1 MLLPQS
7 EYPWSGASR
16 VSGLLNSRRLSL
28 AGSLCPQLCQAA
40 PRNRAVGSKP
50 GGGLH
55 RGGEQAEPKLLGEP
69 AVRLQPQLPPPTP
82 PAAPCPTTCG
92 QTLTSRKQL
101 PDNQRATCNRIT
113 GGHSP
118 PGPLLLHMQVSPGR
132 VKKRPWPFHG
142 SAPAAAQMPQRRA
155 QGNTVCP
162 FPVLPHSTQ
171 PRTGG
176 SAPPEAPSSAPC
188 ASKLRASQRQPETF
202 PGSGGTWA
210 LRGCC
215 SDGGETPSQK
225 S

>member
-1 MLLPQS
+1 MRDHFAHSCAKQPPETELWGANLGGVCIEGGSRQS
-7 EYPWSGASR
+7 LNCWGNQPCAS
-16 VSGLLNSRRLSL
+16 SPS
-28 AGSLCPQLCQAA
+28 C
-40 PRNRAVGSKP
+40 
-50 GGGLH
+50 
-55 RGGEQAEPKLLGEP
+55 
-69 AVRLQPQLPPPTP
+69 PPPPP